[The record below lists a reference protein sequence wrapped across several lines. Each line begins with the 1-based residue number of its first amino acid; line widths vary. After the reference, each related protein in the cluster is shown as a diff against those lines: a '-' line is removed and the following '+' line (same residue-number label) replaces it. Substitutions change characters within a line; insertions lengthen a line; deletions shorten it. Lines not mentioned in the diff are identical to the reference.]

1 MGTKPKYEEIKDQL
15 IEAIRLQ
22 KYKPGSELPSE
33 NELIAE
39 YNVSRITVRR
49 AIDEL
54 YRSGYIEKHQGKRG
68 YVKESP
74 RLQELSTV
82 SSYTEEILRQ
92 GMTPPERY

>member
-49 AIDEL
+49 AMTSFIVPAISKSIRE
-54 YRSGYIEKHQGKRG
+54 SGATSRNLRG
-68 YVKESP
+68 F
-74 RLQELSTV
+74 RN
-82 SSYTEEILRQ
+82 
-92 GMTPPERY
+92 